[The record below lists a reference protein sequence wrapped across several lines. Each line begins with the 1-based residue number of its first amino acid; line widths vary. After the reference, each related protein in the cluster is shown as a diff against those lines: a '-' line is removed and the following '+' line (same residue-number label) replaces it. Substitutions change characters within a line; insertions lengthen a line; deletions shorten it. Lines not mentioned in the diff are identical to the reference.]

1 MHAKSFQSG
10 LTLCESMDCSLPGS
24 PLHGLLQARILEW
37 AAMPSSRGSSQFRD
51 WTCVSTPTCMTGGL
65 FATSTIWG
73 ARLCCPPSFLLSQFL
88 QQYFTVTCDLTQPCG
103 RGQRG
108 STLSCS
114 DEASVL
120 SWHHVPESADVV
132 LGASSVPTV
141 SDLYVLLPFLR
152 GTALFLLLSSA
163 AMVFPQCPKSE
174 HLLPFP
180 LQLKVFKGERIW
192 VGFHTFLTL
201 AAIPFL

>member
-1 MHAKSFQSG
+1 MLSRFSQVWLYVSLWTAAFQAPLSMGFSRQEYWSG
-10 LTLCESMDCSLPGS
+10 LPCPPPGD
-24 PLHGLLQARILEW
+24 P
-37 AAMPSSRGSSQFRD
+37 PSSGTESASPRL
-51 WTCVSTPTCMTGGL
+51 PALTGGL

-73 ARLCCPPSFLLSQFL
+73 ARLCCPPSFPLSQFL
-88 QQYFTVTCDLTQPCG
+88 QQYFTVTCDLTQPCD

-201 AAIPFL
+201 AAILFL

>member
-1 MHAKSFQSG
+1 MLSRFSQVWLYVSLWTAACQAPLSMGFSRQEYWSG
-10 LTLCESMDCSLPGS
+10 LPCPPPGD
-24 PLHGLLQARILEW
+24 H
-37 AAMPSSRGSSQFRD
+37 PSSG
-51 WTCVSTPTCMTGGL
+51 TEPVSPRLPALTGGL

-73 ARLCCPPSFLLSQFL
+73 ARLCCPPSFPLSQFL

-108 STLSCS
+108 STLSYS

-132 LGASSVPTV
+132 LSASSVPTV
-141 SDLYVLLPFLR
+141 LDLYVLLPFLR
-152 GTALFLLLSSA
+152 VTALFLLLSSA

-201 AAIPFL
+201 AAIPLL